1 MSLTYRI
8 RKKSGTVKIYL
19 RYRPKAKTDIWLV
32 TPFSVPAEH
41 WDQGNQCY
49 SKSEL
54 IKLPRNDVDKIRNE
68 KIKTL
73 NRELEK
79 FADEVDTFICSNGY
93 EVDSEKL
100 KKFID
105 EKFGGKKL
113 EHVKEVRSSNL
124 MTKLI
129 DLYIEKK
136 SESILG
142 VQNKLSNDT
151 IRTYNTLKNRIQRF
165 DKNLKVEDVDD
176 DFRIAYIKWAT
187 KLYTETTIHNNLKKI
202 KTFIKYA
209 EGKNMNINK
218 SVLNWR
224 FMEPERKYPEPIIS
238 FEEQYRIKNLTLH
251 GTLDNSRDWILIA
264 CQLSLRISDLLT
276 LKKEMIV
283 DGWFIP
289 LTQKKVKKKVLIP
302 LPENVIEILN
312 KRNGEFPPRVS
323 HQKYNQHIK
332 KICRLAKMNER
343 IMGGKRSSQSKKVD
357 GIYEKWELITSHSC
371 RRTFV
376 TLYRNEFKDDVLITN
391 NTGHASTKTMDDYD
405 FSSPS
410 LETPA
415 TVKKKI
421 DELYISQQKERMT
434 N

>member
-8 RKKSGTVKIYL
+8 RNKSGTVKIYL
-19 RYRPKAKTDIWLV
+19 RYRPNAKTDIWIV
-32 TPFSVPAEH
+32 TPFSVLAEH
-41 WDQGNQCY
+41 WDQENQCY
-49 SKSEL
+49 SRN
-54 IKLPRNDVDKIRNE
+54 KLVKMPRNDVDKNRNE

-79 FADEVDTFICSNGY
+79 FADEVDTFVCNNGY
-93 EVDSEKL
+93 EIDSQKL
-100 KKFID
+100 KSLID
-105 EKFGGKKL
+105 EKFGKKKPKN
-113 EHVKEVRSSNL
+113 VKEVTISNL
-124 MTKLI
+124 MTNLI
-129 DLYIEKK
+129 DRYIEQK
-136 SESILG
+136 SETILG
-142 VQNKLSNDT
+142 VQQELSSST
-151 IRTYNTLKNRIQRF
+151 IRTYNTLKNRIQKF

-224 FMEPERKYPEPIIS
+224 FMEPERKYPEPVIS
-238 FEEQYRIKNLTLH
+238 FEEQHRIKNLTLH

-264 CQLSLRISDLLT
+264 CQLSLRISDLLP

-283 DGWFIP
+283 DGWFVP
-289 LTQKKVKKKVLIP
+289 LTQKKVKKQVLIP

-323 HQKYNQHIK
+323 DQKYNQHIK

-376 TLYRNEFKDDVLITN
+376 TLFRKEFKDDVLISN
-391 NTGHASTKTMDDYD
+391 NTGHASTKTMDGYD
-405 FSSPS
+405 FSPPS
-410 LETPA
+410 LKTPA
-415 TVKKKI
+415 TLKKKI